1 MMKKILSLILAAML
15 VFSLVACGEKKEEP
29 APAAE
34 YEIDRL
40 VIGTTAQIEK
50 AVMGAEK
57 KGDLRS
63 LVGTKITSKDN
74 VRMIPDI
81 LKSGEE
87 FFFPVFTSAEEMG
100 EYGEH
105 FSKLQDHFLAA
116 VNLAKNNEKNVSGIV
131 INAFSEPFVIPKE
144 VFDIIAKMDSSL
156 GEA

>member
-1 MMKKILSLILAAML
+1 MRLNRILRDSWVWIP
-15 VFSLVACGEKKEEP
+15 CN
-29 APAAE
+29 
-34 YEIDRL
+34 
-40 VIGTTAQIEK
+40 
-50 AVMGAEK
+50 AVMSEA
-57 KGDLRS
+57 DLAVLEQMVKNANVEEDPDA
-63 LVGTKITSKDN
+63 LVGEEFTSQDAI
-74 VRMIPDI
+74 RLIPDI